1 MERYAHVELVI
12 AQRRLDDAT
21 HDVQRLRAK
30 LKAAAGSL
38 AQDHSIDR
46 SLYYAHVEHMHSA
59 IQQKGK
65 IVTSCGAEADSKR
78 RKFIAVTKKRKVL
91 ERLKTRRADAHFR
104 AEQLLEQR
112 DIDESNLCDQRSP
125 GRGHSRPY
133 MAPSRN
139 IRADKWT

>member
-21 HDVQRLRAK
+21 RGVHRLRAK

-38 AQDHSIDR
+38 AQDHGIDR
-46 SLYYAHVEHMHSA
+46 SLYYAHVEHMYSA
-59 IQQKGK
+59 IRQEGK
-65 IVTSCGAEADSKR
+65 IVSSCAVEANQKR
-78 RKFIAVTKKRKVL
+78 RVFIAATKKRKVL
-91 ERLKTRRADAHFR
+91 QQLKTRRANAHFL

-112 DIDESNLCDQRSP
+112 DIDESNLCVQKSP
-125 GRGHSRPY
+125 QRGHSRPY
-133 MAPSRN
+133 MAPSPN